1 MKDTHKIKQTLTI
14 TIVDEN
20 GSRQFAVVKILQR
33 IVVYGSLF
41 LLIAIIS
48 GYFAMSLFIAKLD
61 DITSAKQDVYRE
73 FRSIQEQ
80 NAFLRDDIQN
90 KSEELQAM
98 QDKVSDLEKIVNM
111 RSFVAEENKIEEQ
124 EIDLQQL
131 ANMQKATILQIIPN
145 GSPVDLFEMKQK
157 AKEKYKDAHSLINA
171 GYAAQNIS
179 NIGYNY
185 YTGRSEPVYAT
196 ADGIVESIR
205 DDNQRYGYGNLVRLS
220 HVLGFSTAYT
230 NLEKVSVKK
239 GDFVSKGNIIGYTTA
254 SPGKNYISLYY
265 EVRFLSES
273 LDTLS
278 FIDWDKHNFESIFDA
293 RKNSNIDLKSF
304 MWALNDIVKLNNIS
318 THFAYTDIENFIAP
332 SAQITQSAQM
342 QRMTHNNLFLASNK
356 KLIDSKSH
364 Q

>member
-1 MKDTHKIKQTLTI
+1 MSEK
-14 TIVDEN
+14 N
-20 GSRQFAVVKILQR
+20 GWSKCLNSTRYQIFAVVKILQR

-157 AKEKYKDAHSLINA
+157 AKEKYKKHML
-171 GYAAQNIS
+171 
-179 NIGYNY
+179 
-185 YTGRSEPVYAT
+185 R
-196 ADGIVESIR
+196 
-205 DDNQRYGYGNLVRLS
+205 
-220 HVLGFSTAYT
+220 AY
-230 NLEKVSVKK
+230 KK
-239 GDFVSKGNIIGYTTA
+239 YMLLA
-254 SPGKNYISLYY
+254 YIY
-265 EVRFLSES
+265 
-273 LDTLS
+273 
-278 FIDWDKHNFESIFDA
+278 FI
-293 RKNSNIDLKSF
+293 
-304 MWALNDIVKLNNIS
+304 
-318 THFAYTDIENFIAP
+318 
-332 SAQITQSAQM
+332 QS
-342 QRMTHNNLFLASNK
+342 
-356 KLIDSKSH
+356 
-364 Q
+364 